1 MFQSFMLKQLLRS
14 KLKALPEADRVKVIA
29 IIEKKLELFVQIA
42 KEIQEKLK
50 TGMSEMD
57 ASMAVMK
64 SHETEIREL
73 LAR

>member
-14 KLKALPEADRVKVIA
+14 KLKALPEADRAKVIS
-29 IIEKKLELFVQIA
+29 IIEKKPELFVQIA

>member
-29 IIEKKLELFVQIA
+29 IIEKKPELFVQIA

>member
-1 MFQSFMLKQLLRS
+1 MLKQLLRS

-29 IIEKKLELFVQIA
+29 IIEKKPELFVQIA